1 MPRTIIIGDV
11 HGCADELAALL
22 ERLAFTP
29 ADRVVLTGDLV
40 GRGPYPGRTLTLA
53 RTIGARA
60 VRGNHEAHLLRWTRR
75 TPDGRAAPNAAAGR
89 HAPYVAQ
96 LVSKLAPED
105 WRYLEALPLWLEL
118 PEHELLVVHAGIQPG
133 VALDDQRPEV
143 LTSIRCLAADGT
155 PVLERGDE
163 LWAAGYAG
171 PPHVVFGHHA
181 LDEPQLHQ
189 WATGLDTGCVYGGRL
204 TALVLEAGDR
214 VPPPDRRTRALVSVP
229 AERSYHPI

>member
-40 GRGPYPGRTLTLA
+40 GRGPQPGRAVALA
-53 RTIGARA
+53 RSIGARA
-60 VRGNHEAHLLRWTRR
+60 VQGNHEAHLLRWTCRDPAGGVVP
-75 TPDGRAAPNAAAGR
+75 TAAAGR

-96 LVSKLAPED
+96 LAAELAPQD
-105 WRYLEALPLWLEL
+105 WSYLEALPLWLEL

-133 VALDDQRPEV
+133 VALAAQRPEV

-155 PVLERGDE
+155 PVLERGDQ
-163 LWAAGYAG
+163 LWAARYTG

-181 LDEPQLHQ
+181 LDEPQLHR

-204 TALVLEAGDR
+204 TALVLEADDR
-214 VPPPDRRTRALVSVP
+214 VPPPDRRPRALVSVP
-229 AERSYHPI
+229 AGRAYHPI